1 MKVRVYNTIPAGL
14 PPAEVVLKEREKNVD
29 TSELSRVLKL
39 VYAADNRTGL
49 PVGELS
55 VLASDSVPPEV
66 AQWIRTQLLNPI
78 VDNSVSSIVNNTQLD
93 DDTIIAL
100 TRNVGESDRDYID
113 RVDGL
118 LRDWNKEETK
128 EDN

>member
-14 PPAEVVLKEREKNVD
+14 PPAEVVLKQREKNVD

-49 PVGELS
+49 PAGELS

-66 AQWIRTQLLNPI
+66 AQWIRSQLLI
-78 VDNSVSSIVNNTQLD
+78 QTTHLQVNQY
-93 DDTIIAL
+93 
-100 TRNVGESDRDYID
+100 DY
-113 RVDGL
+113 L
-118 LRDWNKEETK
+118 QHKPT
-128 EDN
+128 

>member
-14 PPAEVVLKEREKNVD
+14 PPAEVVLNEREKNVD

-39 VYAADNRTGL
+39 VYAADKRTGL
-49 PVGELS
+49 PAGELS
-55 VLASDSVPPEV
+55 VLASDSVPIEV
-66 AQWIRTQLLNPI
+66 AQWIRSQLLNPI
-78 VDNSVSSIVNNTQLD
+78 PDTSISSIVNNTQLD
-93 DDTIIAL
+93 DDTILAL

-118 LRDWNKEETK
+118 LRDWNKEDSK
-128 EDN
+128 DN

>member
-14 PPAEVVLKEREKNVD
+14 PPAEVVLNEREKNVD

-39 VYAADNRTGL
+39 VYAADKRTGL
-49 PVGELS
+49 PAGELS
-55 VLASDSVPPEV
+55 VLASDSVPTEV
-66 AQWIRTQLLNPI
+66 AQWIRSQLLNPI
-78 VDNSVSSIVNNTQLD
+78 PDTSISSIVNNTQLD
-93 DDTIIAL
+93 DDTILAL

-118 LRDWNKEETK
+118 LRDWNKDESK
-128 EDN
+128 DN